1 MNVFPSGMHRPAV
14 SGLEQ
19 DSPAFDTDIRLFFGA
34 VTRKGFQHPACDHP
48 VEVLLIKRQFAG
60 YVFRYDDGMVS
71 GHLAVI
77 GGTGGQ
83 HPAFRCL
90 RMTCETRV
98 VFQKGKQCR
107 HILRHVLPDVAA
119 GGTRV

>member
-1 MNVFPSGMHRPAV
+1 MVSSSFPVPSLNVFPSGMHRPAV

-60 YVFRYDDGMVS
+60 YVFRYDDAWCPVTLPSSAARADSALPSGVS
-71 GHLAVI
+71 A
-77 GGTGGQ
+77 
-83 HPAFRCL
+83 
-90 RMTCETRV
+90 
-98 VFQKGKQCR
+98 
-107 HILRHVLPDVAA
+107 
-119 GGTRV
+119 